1 MGLDLLNLG
10 TQGVLTAQR
19 QLNTTSHNI
28 NNVNTEGFSRQSV
41 VQDTNM
47 PHWVSG
53 ANLGAGVHVAAVR
66 RSFDQFATNELN
78 LSTTNLNYS
87 MDTEANL
94 DVLTNMMS
102 SIGAKRIPENINDW
116 FDAVKTLADS
126 PNEIGARKVVLEK
139 SRLVS
144 QSLNDF
150 YENVRQQNADVN
162 KKMDLTV
169 ERMNAIALE
178 LKDINKMMVKTP
190 GPHNDLMD
198 RHEKLIK
205 ELSQYTKVTIT
216 KRDNENS
223 FNVLI
228 GGGHMLVSGTNASE
242 LKMIAGT
249 PDPLQR
255 RLAMVEGKG
264 MKAIQHD
271 SIGGKLSALF
281 ELRDSTIPTIMDE
294 LGRVAVGFSS
304 EVNRLQSQA
313 IDLRGQIGANIFS
326 DVNSEQAARS
336 RAIVQGGSS
345 AEVGVFIDDISL
357 LKAGDYAL
365 KYDGSQYTVT
375 RPTGEVQRLDPT
387 GNPSTFFLDGMRV
400 EIREPLS
407 AGERVL
413 LRPTRI
419 AAGEIKLEMNEA
431 EKIAAQSYAS
441 SATFAT
447 GNAKFK
453 VLQSG
458 ALKEFQ
464 VVISPAAN
472 QFAVLD
478 MKGKMLLEP
487 QTYPPKGP
495 VTVGGTTF
503 ELTGGAAANDKFAA
517 NLVPSEGDNGNLL
530 LMQGLQ
536 TRKVMDE
543 GRSTVIDLYENV
555 NTEIGLK
562 KATASRLS
570 EVSRVENEAAQSRVA
585 SVSGVNLDEEAAN
598 MMKFQQAYMAS
609 SRIMKAADET
619 FNSIL
624 QLS

>member
-78 LSTTNLNYS
+78 LSTTNLSYS

-150 YENVRQQNADVN
+150 YENVRQQNSDVN

-169 ERMNAIALE
+169 ERMNGIALE
-178 LKDINKMMVKTP
+178 LKEINQMMVKTP

-216 KRDNENS
+216 KRDNENA

-228 GGGHMLVSGTNASE
+228 GGGHMLVSGTHSSE

-264 MKAIQHD
+264 MKAIQ
-271 SIGGKLSALF
+271 
-281 ELRDSTIPTIMDE
+281 
-294 LGRVAVGFSS
+294 
-304 EVNRLQSQA
+304 
-313 IDLRGQIGANIFS
+313 QIG
-326 DVNSEQAARS
+326 
-336 RAIVQGGSS
+336 RAHV
-345 AEVGVFIDDISL
+345 
-357 LKAGDYAL
+357 
-365 KYDGSQYTVT
+365 
-375 RPTGEVQRLDPT
+375 
-387 GNPSTFFLDGMRV
+387 
-400 EIREPLS
+400 
-407 AGERVL
+407 
-413 LRPTRI
+413 
-419 AAGEIKLEMNEA
+419 
-431 EKIAAQSYAS
+431 
-441 SATFAT
+441 
-447 GNAKFK
+447 
-453 VLQSG
+453 
-458 ALKEFQ
+458 
-464 VVISPAAN
+464 
-472 QFAVLD
+472 
-478 MKGKMLLEP
+478 
-487 QTYPPKGP
+487 
-495 VTVGGTTF
+495 
-503 ELTGGAAANDKFAA
+503 
-517 NLVPSEGDNGNLL
+517 
-530 LMQGLQ
+530 
-536 TRKVMDE
+536 
-543 GRSTVIDLYENV
+543 
-555 NTEIGLK
+555 
-562 KATASRLS
+562 
-570 EVSRVENEAAQSRVA
+570 
-585 SVSGVNLDEEAAN
+585 
-598 MMKFQQAYMAS
+598 
-609 SRIMKAADET
+609 
-619 FNSIL
+619 
-624 QLS
+624 